1 MHKATLLILAA
12 GLVLAGCE
20 DKPLFTPEQMAKL
33 PLAKRDGLPEASG
46 GFTLAVGDQTIT
58 SDEVIGPVFEKL
70 AQAAQKGDFEKFRS
84 VAEPVIEQQLM
95 DRIINALLY
104 SRAKK
109 DAGEKI
115 DDELDKVVTAE
126 VRRFVMDFGGDYA
139 KAEQSLK
146 QMGMDWGKFEQ
157 YQRRR
162 ILSQSYVSQQLPK
175 DQPITYSE
183 MMTAYNETKE
193 QLYATPGV
201 LQFRLI
207 DVEPAKMRDI
217 DANRPRQEQAREFVE
232 DIVKRIK
239 QGEDFEQLVKEYSQ
253 ANKALTGGL
262 WQKLAPDSL
271 VAPYD
276 VLAQKAATMRPGET
290 TGPIEVEGHIFVM
303 QLVVYQPKSVEPF
316 EKVQNQVKA
325 GISVGRMR
333 QAFDKLNEELVQ
345 QASASVADRAKFV
358 DFCVREIYRD
368 ANR

>member
-1 MHKATLLILAA
+1 MRKATLLIFAA
-12 GLVLAGCE
+12 GLLLAGCE
-20 DKPLFTPEQMAKL
+20 DKPKFSAEQLATM
-33 PLAKRDGLPEASG
+33 PLAKRDGLPEPSG

-58 SDEVIGPVFEKL
+58 AEEVIEPVFEKL
-70 AQAAQKGDFEKFRS
+70 VQTAQKRDFETFRR
-84 VAEPVIEQQLM
+84 VAAPVIEQQLM
-95 DRIINALLY
+95 GKIADALLY
-104 SRAKK
+104 SRARK

-115 DDELDKVVTAE
+115 DDELDKVVAAE

-162 ILSQSYVSQQLPK
+162 ILSQSYISQQLPK

-183 MMTAYNETKE
+183 MIDVYEKNKE
-193 QLYATPGV
+193 QLYSTPGV

-217 DANRPRQEQAREFVE
+217 DANRPRQEQAREFAE

-239 QGEDFEQLVKEYSQ
+239 QGEDFEQLAKEYSQ
-253 ANKALTGGL
+253 ANRALTGGL
-262 WQKLAPDSL
+262 WPKLAPDSL

-276 VLAQKAATMRPGET
+276 VLAKQAGTMRPGDLA
-290 TGPIEVEGHIFVM
+290 GPTEVEGHIFIM
-303 QLVVYQPKSVEPF
+303 QLVIYQPKGVESF

-325 GISVGRMR
+325 RISLERMR
-333 QAFDKLNEELVQ
+333 RAIDKLNEQLVQ
-345 QASASVADRAKFV
+345 QASAAERKEFV
-358 DFCVREIYRD
+358 DFCVREIYAI
-368 ANR
+368 ANK